1 MDMRGKRILFSAS
14 PTEKR
19 AALVENGKVTELVV
33 ERPDS
38 MRILGNIYRGKVTS
52 ILPGIQS
59 AFIDIGIGKSVF
71 LHASDVDPT
80 LLLDKDDQ
88 LIEHFTRGEERSK
101 RHKVPRVP
109 IERVL
114 TKGQEVLVQVIKE
127 PIGSKSA
134 KVTTQISIA
143 GRFLVLVPDADFI
156 GVSKKTSD
164 IKKRKQLKK
173 IIAQLKPPGIG
184 FIVRTIGLKVS
195 ETEFVQEIH
204 QLIEAWRRA
213 QEEAL
218 KGSGPKQIYK
228 EYGITTQV
236 IRDLFSEDINE
247 VVVDHQEDYEEVR
260 GYLKT
265 VAPKLLDRV
274 KPYKGETPLF
284 EKYNIER
291 DLERSLR
298 RKVWLRSGGYLLVD
312 HAEALLAID
321 VNTGRNIGKSSL
333 EDTIFETNLEAVKE
347 ICRQLRLRDI
357 GGLIVVD
364 FIDMR
369 NPENRKRI
377 ENEMRS
383 RLSQDPTA
391 TSCTGLSKFGL
402 IEVTRKRVRPEL
414 QEMFSDVCHACNGL
428 GWVFSPQTVTTRI
441 DRALRR
447 EARGRHDLVLYV
459 NPSVAAYLEKEGK
472 QVIVTLQKEHDCSFA
487 IAEDEELDQDEFEV
501 LSEKAPRQR
510 HE

>member
-1 MDMRGKRILFSAS
+1 MDNAKNNKKILFSAS

-19 AALVENGKVTELVV
+19 AALVEQGRATELVV

-38 MRILGNIYRGKVTS
+38 IRILGNIYRGKVTS

-59 AFIDIGIGKSVF
+59 AFIDVGIDKSVF

-88 LIEHFTRGEERSK
+88 LIEHYTRGEERSK

-109 IERVL
+109 IEKVL
-114 TKGQEVLVQVIKE
+114 TKGQEVLVQIIKE

-164 IKKRKQLKK
+164 MRKRRQLKK
-173 IIAQLKPPGIG
+173 IVAQLKPRGIG

-195 ETEFVQEIH
+195 ENEFVQEIH
-204 QLIEAWRRA
+204 QLIESWRVA
-213 QEEAL
+213 QEAAL
-218 KGSGPKQIYK
+218 KGSGPKLIYK
-228 EYGITTQV
+228 ECGITTQV
-236 IRDLFSEDINE
+236 IRDLFAEDVRQVI
-247 VVVDHQEDYEEVR
+247 VDDPSDFEEVKS
-260 GYLKT
+260 YLKT
-265 VAPKLLDRV
+265 VSPELLNRV
-274 KPYKGETPLF
+274 KLYQEEMPLF
-284 EKYNIER
+284 ERFNIER

-298 RKVWLRSGGYLLVD
+298 RKVWLRNGGYLLVD

-321 VNTGRNIGKSSL
+321 VNTGRNIGKASL
-333 EDTIFETNLEAVKE
+333 EDTIFETNLEAVRE

-369 NPENRKRI
+369 KPENRKRI
-377 ENEMRS
+377 EAEMRT
-383 RLSQDPTA
+383 LLEKDPTA
-391 TSCTGLSKFGL
+391 TACTGLSKFGL
-402 IEVTRKRVRPEL
+402 MELTRKRVRPEL

-428 GWVFSPQTVTTRI
+428 GWVFSPQTVATRI
-441 DRALRR
+441 DRSLRR
-447 EARGRHDLVLYV
+447 EGRGRHDLVLSV
-459 NPSVAAYLEKEGK
+459 NPSVAAYFDKEGSRIIAK
-472 QVIVTLQKEHDCSFA
+472 LQKAHDCSVK
-487 IAEDEELDQDEFEV
+487 IIEDEELDQDEFEIV
-501 LSEKAPRQR
+501 SSKNPLPI
-510 HE
+510 